1 MLTASLE
8 KALAE
13 ASKLGEDEQNA
24 LAAWIL
30 QEIESE
36 KRWEKA
42 FSESTDELARLAEE
56 ALMEHRQGQTRVLD
70 PEQL

>member
-8 KALAE
+8 KAFAE
-13 ASKLGEDEQNA
+13 ASRLSEDEQNA

-30 QEIESE
+30 QEIDSE
-36 KRWEKA
+36 RRWGKA
-42 FSESTDELARLAEE
+42 FSDSADELARLAEE
-56 ALMEHRQGQTRVLD
+56 ALMEHRRGQTRVLD